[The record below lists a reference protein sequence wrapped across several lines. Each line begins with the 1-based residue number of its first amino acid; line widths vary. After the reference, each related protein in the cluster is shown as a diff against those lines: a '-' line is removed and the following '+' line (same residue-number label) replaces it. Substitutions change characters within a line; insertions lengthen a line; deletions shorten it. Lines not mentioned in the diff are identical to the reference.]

1 MMNSDNSYNSNS
13 NGFKASLPGET
24 AILIL
29 GIVSIVLFCGLIG
42 FVCGIIALVKAKKA
56 IQIYQMYP
64 DDFSDA
70 SYRTVKNGR
79 TCALIGVILSSI
91 YLFII
96 LAIVVFMIIGVSMGM

>member
-1 MMNSDNSYNSNS
+1 MLNTNLPNSN
-13 NGFKASLPGET
+13 NFKASLPGET

-29 GIVSIVLFCGLIG
+29 GIVSIVLFCGLVG

-56 IQIYQMYP
+56 ILLYQMYP

-70 SYRTVKNGR
+70 SYRTVNNGR

-96 LAIVVFMIIGVSMGM
+96 FGIVVSMIVAASLGMQS